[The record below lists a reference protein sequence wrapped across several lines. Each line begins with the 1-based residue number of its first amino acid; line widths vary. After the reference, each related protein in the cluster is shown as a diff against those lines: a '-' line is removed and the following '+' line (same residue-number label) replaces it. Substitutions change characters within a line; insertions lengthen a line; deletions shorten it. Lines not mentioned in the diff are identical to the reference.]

1 MLDKVFKDLG
11 FIPALVI
18 VIVLAIALQLS
29 GVWATMLIAG
39 AFGGFFTRRY
49 LRAFLAGF
57 LGVGIA
63 WSILF
68 IYLVITTPA
77 IAIAGFFIGLLGL
90 SKDFGIA
97 VIAIAIVFGG
107 LLGGFGGVLGR
118 AVVELVEPLGEK
130 MTHAGANVDAW
141 PKNSPNSDNE

>member
-11 FIPALVI
+11 FAPALVI

-49 LRAFLAGF
+49 LRAFLVGF

-63 WSILF
+63 WSVMF
-68 IYLVITTPA
+68 TYLVVTTPA
-77 IAIAGFFIGLLGL
+77 IAIASFFVGLLGL
-90 SKDFGIA
+90 SKDFGVAVI
-97 VIAIAIVFGG
+97 VIAIVVGT
-107 LLGGFGGVLGR
+107 LLGGFGCVLGR
-118 AVVELVEPLGEK
+118 AVVELVEPLGAK
-130 MTHAGANVDAW
+130 KTHPGESVDAR
-141 PKNSPNSDNE
+141 PENSPNSDSE

>member
-1 MLDKVFKDLG
+1 MLNKVFKDLG
-11 FIPALVI
+11 FVPALVV
-18 VIVLAIALQLS
+18 VIVLAMALQLS
-29 GVWATMLIAG
+29 GVWATMLVAG

-57 LGVGIA
+57 LGVGIT

-68 IYLVITTPA
+68 TYLVVTTPA
-77 IAIAGFFIGLLGL
+77 IEIASFFIGLLGM

-97 VIAIAIVFGG
+97 VIVIAIVLGG

-130 MTHAGANVDAW
+130 MTHTGENVDAR
-141 PKNSPNSDNE
+141 PENSPNSDNE